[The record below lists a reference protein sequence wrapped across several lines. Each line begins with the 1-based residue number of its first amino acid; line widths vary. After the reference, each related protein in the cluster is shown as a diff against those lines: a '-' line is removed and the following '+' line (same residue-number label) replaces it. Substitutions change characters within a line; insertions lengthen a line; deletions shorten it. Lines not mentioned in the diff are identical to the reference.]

1 MKDLSLDSSCLAFK
15 AGFYVHLSGTPTR
28 RQLSWRGWRIR
39 AWSRFLF
46 GPETL
51 RMQDGDDGLT
61 AWIASSPGSPASPG
75 LQLESAKAK
84 ATKDGCGPE
93 FFESFR
99 KQNRGFASLKTC
111 RDLFLEE
118 GSNPSL
124 LTLPRSGS
132 MRNGLLFERPTWA
145 PATNGNGCSSWPGVT
160 TSDARGHGYTRDRG
174 DPNSERPSLAGLS
187 ELWATPVAGM
197 GEKGAEDPTTKT
209 ARQKENGGG
218 TSDLLI
224 QAGMWSTPQSHDA
237 GAGRGP
243 GFTLTD
249 GHHFPHDLVTEVNNW
264 PTPDAY
270 ATTRSNTSLSPN
282 AAKRPA
288 LAKASSNWPTP
299 SSRDYKGEN
308 DVSHLENG
316 TGRLHLDQLP
326 NFVKFSPQVQ
336 ATLDGPTSSPNARGS
351 RRRLNP
357 SFVAWLMGNPF
368 WWTRAEPISF
378 ARAEMALWR
387 SALRSRL
394 LFLLKGR

>member
-15 AGFYVHLSGTPTR
+15 AGFYVHLSGTATR

-61 AWIASSPGSPASPG
+61 AWIASLPASPASPG
-75 LQLESAKAK
+75 AQLESAKAK
-84 ATKDGCGPE
+84 VTKDGCGPE

-99 KQNRGFASLKTC
+99 KRNRGFASLKTC

-145 PATNGNGCSSWPGVT
+145 PATNGNGCSSWLGVT

-187 ELWATPVAGM
+187 ALWATPVAGM
-197 GEKGAEDPTTKT
+197 GEKGAEDPATKT

-224 QAGMWSTPQSHDA
+224 QAQ
-237 GAGRGP
+237 
-243 GFTLTD
+243 
-249 GHHFPHDLVTEVNNW
+249 NW

-270 ATTRSNTSLSPN
+270 GHSGSNTSLSPN

-288 LAKASSNWPTP
+288 LAKASSSWPTP
-299 SSRDYKGEN
+299 MVSDDGDKVTPAAHQESLTMAAREWPSPATRDYRSPNLEPYAERGGGKKGE
-308 DVSHLENG
+308 
-316 TGRLHLDQLP
+316 QLP
-326 NFVKFSPQVQ
+326 NFVKHFSPQVLKIQ
-336 ATLDGPTSSPNARGS
+336 HGEKSSPNARGS

-394 LFLLKGR
+394 LFLLKGE